1 MCQHL
6 QEMKYIL
13 SNNTIDVLLISQ
25 SHCDDKSYKL
35 QEAARKTALTADNA
49 HQQYNTVREKYSEI
63 K

>member
-1 MCQHL
+1 
-6 QEMKYIL
+6 MKYIL

-35 QEAARKTALTADNA
+35 QEATRKTALTADNA